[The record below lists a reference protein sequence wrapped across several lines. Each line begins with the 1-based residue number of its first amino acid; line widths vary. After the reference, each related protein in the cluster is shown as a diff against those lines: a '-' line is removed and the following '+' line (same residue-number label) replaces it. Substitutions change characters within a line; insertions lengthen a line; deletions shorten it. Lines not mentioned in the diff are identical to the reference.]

1 MVSLSSFHESISF
14 FQIIHNWF
22 PERLTTSS
30 SITFLTFTIG
40 LFISSILILG
50 FTALILGFAT
60 SFLLGGGCGLVVDV
74 LVPTS
79 SVVDICIHVVCFG
92 GVTKVKAHD
101 GTSEQA
107 IKVSMTVL
115 LFFILEIGSLS
126 SSLSISQTPKG

>member
-1 MVSLSSFHESISF
+1 MSAILATESAAPVMEVDVTFFSISVLR
-14 FQIIHNWF
+14 I
-22 PERLTTSS
+22 LLTSS

-115 LFFILEIGSLS
+115 LFFILEIG
-126 SSLSISQTPKG
+126 